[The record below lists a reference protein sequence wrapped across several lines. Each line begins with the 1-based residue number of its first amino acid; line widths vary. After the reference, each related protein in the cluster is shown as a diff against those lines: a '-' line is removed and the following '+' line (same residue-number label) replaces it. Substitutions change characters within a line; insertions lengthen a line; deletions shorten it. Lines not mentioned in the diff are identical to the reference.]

1 MNSVEKTGK
10 TVKEATDLALSEL
23 NVKEDDAIIEV
34 LDEGNKGIF
43 GLFNTRMAKVKVTV
57 KKRISHEGKEFL
69 QALLKKMDLEAQ
81 VEVRENEDTI
91 IYNIISKDGGVII
104 GRRGETLDAIQFLT
118 GLVVNKNSEIYKKV
132 IVDTENYREKRKQ
145 PLSNLANRLAKKV
158 YRTGKSHTFEPMN
171 PYERRIIHYSLQK
184 NPYVETYSIGEEP
197 NRRVVI
203 KVKEH

>member
-118 GLVVNKNSEIYKKV
+118 GLVVNKNSQQDIWSISNSSFSK
-132 IVDTENYREKRKQ
+132 ENGTTRSSPGCSVNSEKSMV
-145 PLSNLANRLAKKV
+145 LLFTLAGVPVLNR
-158 YRTGKSHTFEPMN
+158 S
-171 PYERRIIHYSLQK
+171 SLRPFFTK
-184 NPYVETYSIGEEP
+184 HAD
-197 NRRVVI
+197 NRAAGNSPSGPPS
-203 KVKEH
+203 